1 MCFLA
6 PRQLLLLPGQ
16 LSSVLECRVCRAA
29 QMWDSNQASS
39 YLISPWYHPSWAA
52 EVPGLA
58 GSCQRSQ
65 YTLEEDRAAILECC
79 IPSSPTSG
87 LVLLTSPT
95 ATPAPSG
102 VDPHGLQK
110 ELPESPESQIPTAA
124 ANKRLLHTTKE
135 IGLGARCT
143 VPISLLPGHCS
154 VVRAAPAD
162 TVCTANLTNRSVS
175 PMQTPSP

>member
-1 MCFLA
+1 MLTA
-6 PRQLLLLPGQ
+6 PELLLCYWERSHISRLFFSCLPSAHCSALL
-16 LSSVLECRVCRAA
+16 LSAPGGA
-29 QMWDSNQASS
+29 TASS
-39 YLISPWYHPSWAA
+39 HPSTQQGTASLQPPQYPVGHCILTATPA
-52 EVPGLA
+52 EH
-58 GSCQRSQ
+58 C
-65 YTLEEDRAAILECC
+65 IL
-79 IPSSPTSG
+79 
-87 LVLLTSPT
+87 T